1 MRRLFIVLA
10 MLSMCSI
17 AMAGL
22 NDKISMEFRD
32 TDIREIFKLI
42 AAKAGIGMVID
53 KAVAGALT
61 LTLKDA
67 TIKEALDAT
76 TEASDISWR
85 MVGGTIL
92 VSNARNFVGYEVR
105 VVPLKHISTDE
116 ATKIVSQSIPEGLK
130 LSACQQTNSMV
141 ITASPAVLKNCM
153 KIIGH
158 IDRPGKYVKASVK
171 ILSGDRQIEKFDF
184 YARSGVPCSISQRIT
199 HKAKG
204 KGKGKAVGPVSAAI
218 NFEIFVE
225 SISNEGQMEAF
236 VKFSLNKTNKNVG
249 IESVRKH
256 ESRIA
261 AEKGKPLQ
269 ILATGGSDPVK
280 ILFTWEE

>member
-1 MRRLFIVLA
+1 MRKLFLVLA
-10 MLSMCSI
+10 MLSLCSV

-22 NDKISMEFRD
+22 NDKISMDFRD

-42 AAKAGIGMVID
+42 AAKAGMGLVID

-105 VVPLKHISTDE
+105 TVPLKHISTDE
-116 ATKIVSQSIPEGLK
+116 AVKIVSQSIPGDLK
-130 LSACQQTNSMV
+130 LSACQQTSSMV

-153 KIIGH
+153 KIIGQ
-158 IDRPGKYVKASVK
+158 IDKPGKYIRAS
-171 ILSGDRQIEKFDF
+171 ISIFNGDKQIEKFDLR
-184 YARSGVPCSISQRIT
+184 ARSGVPCSISQRIT

-204 KGKGKAVGPVSAAI
+204 KDKASAPVSTAI
-218 NFEIFVE
+218 NFEMFIE
-225 SISNEGQMEAF
+225 SISDNGQMEAF
-236 VKFSLNKTNKNVG
+236 VKFSLNKANKNVS

-256 ESRIA
+256 EGRIA

-269 ILATGGSDPVK
+269 ILATGGSDRIKV
-280 ILFTWEE
+280 LFTWEE

>member
-1 MRRLFIVLA
+1 MRKLFLVLA
-10 MLSMCSI
+10 MLSLCSLS
-17 AMAGL
+17 MAGL
-22 NDKISMEFRD
+22 NDKISMDFRD

-42 AAKAGIGMVID
+42 AAKAGMGMVID
-53 KAVAGALT
+53 KAVAGVLT

-105 VVPLKHISTDE
+105 VVPLKHISNGE
-116 ATKIVSQSIPEGLK
+116 AAKIVSVSIPEGLK
-130 LSACQQTNSMV
+130 LSQCQQTNSIV
-141 ITASPAVLKNCM
+141 IAASPEVLKQCM
-153 KIIGH
+153 KLIGH

-204 KGKGKAVGPVSAAI
+204 KDKAAKPVSAAI

-225 SISNEGQMEAF
+225 SISNAGQMEAF

-261 AEKGKPLQ
+261 AEKGKPFQ
-269 ILATGGSDPVK
+269 ILATGGSDPLKV
-280 ILFTWEE
+280 IFTWEE